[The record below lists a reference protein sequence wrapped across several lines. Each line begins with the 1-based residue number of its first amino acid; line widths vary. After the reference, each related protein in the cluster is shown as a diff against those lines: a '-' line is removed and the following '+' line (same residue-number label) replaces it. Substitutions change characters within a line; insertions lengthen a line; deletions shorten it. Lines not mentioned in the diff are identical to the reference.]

1 MIDKN
6 SGLSYYRQ
14 MMEYIQKQVDG
25 GVYKPGDRLPSEK
38 ELGAIFHVNRH
49 TVRQAMMELAGRG
62 LIYTER
68 GKGTFVARNKPEL
81 IDYKVSRRTRFT
93 HNIMDVGLIPGARVL
108 RGMEVAAVER
118 VAGNLRLETG
128 ARVVLLEMLR
138 SINQEPFCIS
148 TNYFPAHLTP
158 GLLARID
165 EISSLYDFLDKHYGL
180 RPTRTYSTF
189 QATFPGQDDAAVL
202 EIPRNQPV
210 LVVESAMTG
219 EDGTVIQYSVTR
231 FRGDRSKISVGFD

>member
-6 SGLSYYRQ
+6 SGISYYRQ
-14 MMEYIQKQVDG
+14 LMEYIRKQIDS

-38 ELGAIFHVNRH
+38 ELCAIFHVNRH
-49 TVRQAMMELAGRG
+49 TVRQALMELAGRG

-68 GKGTFVARNKPEL
+68 GKGTFVARNKPEI

-93 HNIMDVGLIPGARVL
+93 HNIMEVGLIPGVRVL

-118 VAGNLRLETG
+118 VAGNLRLEIG

-138 SINQEPFCIS
+138 FINQEPFCIS
-148 TNYFPAHLTP
+148 INYFPAYLVP

-165 EISSLYDFLDKHYGL
+165 EISSLYDFLDQHYGV

-189 QATFPGQDDAAVL
+189 QATFPNQDDAAIL

-210 LVVESAMTG
+210 LVVESAMTS
-219 EDGTVIQYSVTR
+219 EDGTFIQYSVTR